1 MLYDVI
7 IYVFISAVLPW
18 HQFAARLQE
27 TKDPLKVRLLVIV
40 IDDDVVLFLVFYFCI
55 IFVLLL
61 LFFVFLCDIWPLY
74 SWQKR
79 NA

>member
-1 MLYDVI
+1 MILL
-7 IYVFISAVLPW
+7 FMFLISAVFPW

-40 IDDDVVLFLVFYFCI
+40 IDDDVVLFLVFYFRI